1 MRSHHGT
8 EHIQLDTRACEACG
22 RCVEA
27 CREDVLGIVGFLF
40 HKHVRVKDAGRCRGC
55 LRCVR
60 VCEHGA
66 IRALRPRREARAETE
81 PGASQ
86 GAVGEST
93 GARTSLASS
102 TNR

>member
-1 MRSHHGT
+1 MRSRHGT

-27 CREDVLGIVGFLF
+27 CREGALGMVAFFF
-40 HKHVRVKDAGRCRGC
+40 HKHAKVSHAERCRGC

-66 IRALRPRREARAETE
+66 IVALHPRPPRREAKAGAALPTE
-81 PGASQ
+81 PDPAGA
-86 GAVGEST
+86 
-93 GARTSLASS
+93 
-102 TNR
+102 